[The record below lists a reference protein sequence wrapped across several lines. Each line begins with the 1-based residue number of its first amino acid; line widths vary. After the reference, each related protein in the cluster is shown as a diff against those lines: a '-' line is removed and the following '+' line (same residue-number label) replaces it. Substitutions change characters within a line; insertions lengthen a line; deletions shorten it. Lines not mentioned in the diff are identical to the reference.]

1 MKKKLLVIG
10 AGIGQVNIVKMAKE
24 MGVYVIV
31 VTYAGDWPAT
41 KLADETWDIDIYD
54 YEAIIE
60 RAKNEKIDAVISDQN
75 DLMMPTVAKVA
86 ETLGIPGNTY
96 NQVWSYC
103 NKKNYR
109 KNCERLGIPVP
120 KNMVLHE
127 GDSFE
132 AFDVPLPWI
141 VKPTDSQSSIGV
153 KKIEK
158 LEEAKAAISE
168 AINASKN
175 GEAILEE
182 FFVGKELVCEGFIEN
197 GKYYNL
203 AFADRKYFDLKDLMI
218 PTQTLFPSVVDAEIQ
233 SKILSYE
240 TKMAAEIGP
249 SFAIVHSEYLYNEQ
263 TKEIRVV
270 ESALRGGGVFISSH
284 LIPFATGI
292 DINRLLLEKALG
304 NNVSVEETMRNK
316 KSAASGYVCFY
327 LKDGIIAQIEGVEEL
342 SNFSF
347 VKMVDLHTIQEGQ
360 QTEKMLYKG
369 ARKGPILVVANSR
382 AELEDNIKKVQST
395 LVIKVQTKNGIEDG
409 IVWE

>member
-24 MGVYVIV
+24 MGLYVIV
-31 VTYAGDWPAT
+31 VTYAGNWPAI
-41 KLADETWDIDIYD
+41 KLADEKWDIDIYD
-54 YEAIIE
+54 YEKIIN
-60 RAKNEKIDAVISDQN
+60 RAKIEKIDAVISDQN
-75 DLMMPTVAKVA
+75 DLTMPTVAKVA
-86 ETLGIPGNTY
+86 EALEIPGNTY
-96 NQVWSYC
+96 SQVCAYC

-109 KNCERLGIPVP
+109 RNCESIGNPVP
-120 KNMVLHE
+120 KNIVLHK

-132 AFDVPLPWI
+132 SFDVPLPWI

-153 KKIEK
+153 KKIERY
-158 LEEAKAAISE
+158 EDAEAAINE
-168 AINASKN
+168 AIEASKN

-218 PTQTLFPSVVDAEIQ
+218 PTQTLFPSNVDRDIQ
-233 SKILSYE
+233 NKILSYE
-240 TKMAAEIGP
+240 AKMAAEIGP
-249 SFAIVHSEYLYNEQ
+249 NFAIVHSEYLYDEL

-304 NNVSVEETMRNK
+304 YDVSVEEIMRNK
-316 KSAASGYVCFY
+316 KNSAAGYVCFY
-327 LKDGIIAQIEGVEEL
+327 LKDGIISKIDGTEEL
-342 SNFSF
+342 NKFTF
-347 VKMVDLHTIQEGQ
+347 VKMVDLHMIQEGQ
-360 QTEKMLYKG
+360 HTEKMLYKG

-382 AELEDNIKKVQST
+382 AELEENIKKVQST
-395 LVIKVQTKNGIEDG
+395 LVIKVQTENGIEDG